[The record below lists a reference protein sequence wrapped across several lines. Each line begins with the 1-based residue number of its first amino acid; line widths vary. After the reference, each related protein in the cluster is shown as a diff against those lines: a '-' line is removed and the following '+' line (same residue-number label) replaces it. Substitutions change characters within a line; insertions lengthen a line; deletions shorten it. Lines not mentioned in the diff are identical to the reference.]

1 MNAKQKRKVKL
12 IQDYRR
18 EIRELMDKYNISSF
32 LADLRIHKL
41 AFTLSYAEFKGEEKF
56 LKRFKKDSDEE
67 RRNFLDDKIPPFF
80 CWHEGE
86 IEEEVKA

>member
-18 EIRELMDKYNISSF
+18 ETRELMDKYNISSF

-41 AFTLSYAEFKGEEKF
+41 AFTLLYAEFKGEEKF
-56 LKRFKKDSDEE
+56 IKGFKKMSNEN
-67 RRNFLDDKIPPFF
+67 RATFLDDKIPPFF
-80 CWHEGE
+80 CWQEGE
-86 IEEEVKA
+86 IEEEAKA